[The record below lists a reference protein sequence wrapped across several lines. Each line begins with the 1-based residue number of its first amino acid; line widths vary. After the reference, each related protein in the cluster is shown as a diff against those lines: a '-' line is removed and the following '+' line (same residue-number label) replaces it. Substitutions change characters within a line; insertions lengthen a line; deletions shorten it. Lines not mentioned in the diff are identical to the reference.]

1 MNPEDSIPA
10 VLQPAGHP
18 AHSGRNLRGALLVS
32 AAALLWSTGGLIV
45 RSLQLAD
52 AWTTV
57 FWRGIAAC
65 AFLLAFVV
73 ARERR
78 NAVRAFLRIGWP
90 GVVVALCY
98 ACGSIAL
105 VMAFTLTSIADTLVI
120 MSSAPLLAAV
130 LGWAILGERVRM
142 TSWLAMLA
150 CVAGIGLMVSSS
162 YASGSIRGDL
172 VAGVIALGQA
182 IAGVTLRRHRSV
194 QMAPAMCGA
203 TLLTALAAAPLA
215 TPLAV
220 TTGDMTLLIVFGAG
234 QLGLGFALF
243 SFGAPLIPVADA
255 ALLGVLEPIFGP
267 FWVWLALGETPSR
280 GAVIGGVIVLAALA
294 VHIRAVSR
302 KRS

>member
-1 MNPEDSIPA
+1 MSHDDVLPA
-10 VLQPAGHP
+10 LLRPAEQPAQ
-18 AHSGRNLRGALLVS
+18 SGRSLRGALLVS
-32 AAALLWSTGGLIV
+32 AAALIWSTGGLIV
-45 RSLQLAD
+45 RSLHSVD

-65 AFLLAFVV
+65 VFLLAFV
-73 ARERR
+73 AIRERR
-78 NAVRAFLRIGWP
+78 NTVRAFLRIGWP
-90 GVVVALCY
+90 GVIVALCY
-98 ACGSIAL
+98 ASGSTAL
-105 VMAFTLTSIADTLVI
+105 VMAFTLTTVADTLVI

-130 LGWAILGERVRM
+130 LGWAVLGEQVRV

-150 CVAGIGLMVSSS
+150 CVVGIGLMVSDSQ
-162 YASGSIRGDL
+162 ASGSILGDL

-215 TPLAV
+215 TPLMV
-220 TTGDMTLLIVFGAG
+220 TAGDMALLTLFGAG
-234 QLGLGFALF
+234 QLGLGFAFF
-243 SFGAPLIPVADA
+243 SFGAPLIPVAEA

-267 FWVWLALGETPSR
+267 FWVWLLLGEVPSR
-280 GAVIGGVIVLAALA
+280 GAVVGGIIVLSALA
-294 VHIRAVSR
+294 VHIRAVSG

>member
-1 MNPEDSIPA
+1 MSQDDILPA
-10 VLQPAGHP
+10 LLRPAERP
-18 AHSGRNLRGALLVS
+18 VQSGRSLRGALLVS
-32 AAALLWSTGGLIV
+32 AAALIWSTGGLIV
-45 RSLQLAD
+45 RSLHSVD

-65 AFLLAFVV
+65 AFLLAFV
-73 ARERR
+73 AIRERG
-78 NAVRAFLRIGWP
+78 NTLRAFLRIGWP
-90 GVVVALCY
+90 GVIVALCY
-98 ACGSIAL
+98 ASGSTAL
-105 VMAFTLTSIADTLVI
+105 VMAFTLTTVADTLVI

-130 LGWAILGERVRM
+130 LGWAVLGEHVRV

-150 CVAGIGLMVSSS
+150 CVAGIGLMVSDSQ
-162 YASGSIRGDL
+162 ASGSILGDL

-182 IAGVTLRRHRSV
+182 IAGVTLRRHRSM

-215 TPLAV
+215 TPLTV
-220 TTGDMTLLIVFGAG
+220 TAGDMMLLTLFGAG

-243 SFGAPLIPVADA
+243 SFGAPLIPVAEA

-267 FWVWLALGETPSR
+267 LWVWLLLGEVPSR
-280 GAVIGGVIVLAALA
+280 GAVIGGIIVLSALA